1 MQNKKNSDEKPQKK
15 RRKTILGAFF
25 TREEPDKEYLPELK
39 DQWASMEK
47 GERVKF
53 IIGASVGLVVF
64 IAALVL
70 AYMVISGIIS

>member
-1 MQNKKNSDEKPQKK
+1 MQNKNKLDEKPKK
-15 RRKTILGAFF
+15 KPRKTILGAFF

-47 GERVKF
+47 GKRVKF
-53 IIGASVGLVVF
+53 IIGAIVGLVIF

-70 AYMVISGIIS
+70 AYMVISRIIS

>member
-1 MQNKKNSDEKPQKK
+1 MQNKKKSDDKLQKK
-15 RRKTILGAFF
+15 PRKTILGAFF

-53 IIGASVGLVVF
+53 AIGAFVGLVIF
-64 IAALVL
+64 IAALILV
-70 AYMVISGIIS
+70 YMIISGIIS